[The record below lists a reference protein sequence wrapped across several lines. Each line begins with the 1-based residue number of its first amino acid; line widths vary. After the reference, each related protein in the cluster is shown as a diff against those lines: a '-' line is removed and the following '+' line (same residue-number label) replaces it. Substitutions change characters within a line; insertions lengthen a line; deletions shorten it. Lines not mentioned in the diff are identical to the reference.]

1 MPSAGRDLL
10 SSLACGMERLDM
22 QIYGR
27 PTPKI
32 ALAEQFASRGRPTCV
47 ITTSNHIHA
56 PMVRRERIIPT
67 VNPTVRRR
75 SMTYWALQHKSA
87 INYSRRFNPR
97 HEHFEHT
104 KLLRGEVVPKDL
116 LSKT

>member
-1 MPSAGRDLL
+1 MGPSSFAGLRHRTIGHANL
-10 SSLACGMERLDM
+10 
-22 QIYGR
+22 R
-27 PTPKI
+27 PSNT
-32 ALAEQFASRGRPTCV
+32 EDRASRTIRITWKADMCDYHFESHPRPCGAKGTDHCLP
-47 ITTSNHIHA
+47 S
-56 PMVRRERIIPT
+56 
-67 VNPTVRRR
+67 NPTVRRR